1 MSTLTKKEIAIKAEG
16 LEVSFL
22 IQKQGI
28 TSIKQYLLSFGGQK
42 MFEKKTILK
51 GVDIEIYKGD
61 CFGLLGK
68 NGSGKST
75 LLRALAGIITPE
87 RGTVTINGRIAPLLA
102 LGVGLEMEMSGIEN
116 IRLCCTLMGLSKR
129 EISESL
135 DAIVEFS
142 ELGKDIDMQ
151 VKRYSSGMMARL
163 AFSMVVATNPEILV
177 VDEALAVGDMGF
189 QAKCVTRINE
199 LRSGGATII
208 YVSHNYEEIKKLC
221 NRAAWLK
228 DGVIVKMGDVNEVGD
243 AYIAQFNS

>member
-1 MSTLTKKEIAIKAEG
+1 MSISKREIAIKAEG

-22 IQKQGI
+22 IQKQGLS
-28 TSIKQYLLSFGGQK
+28 SIKQYLMSFGGQK

-75 LLRALAGIITPE
+75 LLRTLAGIITPE
-87 RGTVTINGRIAPLLA
+87 RGIVTINGRIAPLLA

-116 IRLCCTLMGLSKR
+116 IKLCCTLMGLSKK
-129 EISESL
+129 EIKDNL
-135 DAIVEFS
+135 PAIVEFS
-142 ELGKDIDMQ
+142 ELGKKDVNMQ
-151 VKRYSSGMMARL
+151 VKRYSTGMMARL

-177 VDEALAVGDMGF
+177 VDEALTVGDMGF
-189 QAKCVTRINE
+189 QTKCMNRINE
-199 LRSGGATII
+199 LRTAGATII
-208 YVSHNYEEIKKLC
+208 YVSHNHEEIKKLC

-228 DGVIVKMGDVNEVGD
+228 DGVIKKIGDVNEVGD
-243 AYIAQFNS
+243 AYIEQFS

>member
-1 MSTLTKKEIAIKAEG
+1 MSASKREIAIKAEG

-22 IQKQGI
+22 IQKQGLS
-28 TSIKQYLLSFGGQK
+28 SIKQYLMSFGGQK

-51 GVDIEIYKGD
+51 GVNIEIYKGE

-75 LLRALAGIITPE
+75 LLRTLAGIITPE
-87 RGTVTINGRIAPLLA
+87 KGTVTINGRIAPLLA

-116 IRLCCTLMGLSKR
+116 IKLCCTLMGLSKK
-129 EISESL
+129 EIKQSL
-135 DAIVEFS
+135 PAIVDFS
-142 ELGKDIDMQ
+142 ELGKDVNMQ

-189 QAKCVTRINE
+189 QNKCMARINE
-199 LRSGGATII
+199 LRESGATII
-208 YVSHNYEEIKKLC
+208 YVSHNHEEIKKLC

-228 DGVIVKMGDVNEVGD
+228 NGVIEKTGDVNEVGE
-243 AYIAQFNS
+243 AYIEQFS